1 MLLQTRLQ
9 TTLRATVLLSAAT
22 LFMSSIAADD
32 AKPKPCPKA
41 DKSTALF
48 DGESLK
54 NWKRT
59 DFGDESRVT
68 VEDGTLIFHAGKP
81 LSGITWDGDELPRVD
96 YEISLEAQRVEGSD
110 FFCGLTFPV
119 QDDPCTLI
127 LGGWGGSL
135 TGLSS
140 INYLDASENETTD
153 FFEFENGK
161 WYKIRVRVTQTKIQA
176 WLDDTE
182 LADVDYS
189 EQKIGIRFEMEPCKP
204 LGYATYRTKAAVR
217 HFKIRLLSEEEKLT
231 TDDEDS

>member
-1 MLLQTRLQ
+1 MHPLKSQP
-9 TTLRATVLLSAAT
+9 VLPPAAT
-22 LFMSSIAADD
+22 FVIAIALSVAVQADD
-32 AKPKPCPKA
+32 AQPKPCPKA
-41 DKSTALF
+41 DKSTLLF

-54 NWKRT
+54 NWKKT
-59 DFGDESRVT
+59 DFGTDSEVS
-68 VEDGTLIFHAGKP
+68 VEDGNLVFQAGKP
-81 LSGITWDGDELPRVD
+81 LTGLTWDGGDLPRVD

-161 WYKIRVRVTQTKIQA
+161 WYKIRIRVTDSRIQA
-176 WLDDTE
+176 WLDDAQ
-182 LADVDYS
+182 LADVDYTD
-189 EQKIGIRFEMEPCKP
+189 QKIGIRFEMEPCRP

-217 HFKIRLLSEEEKLT
+217 NFKLRPL
-231 TDDEDS
+231 TDDEKQETDDEE